1 MKRRTKNTK
10 SSGIRSLLIGVG
22 IAAVSYFFLAFV
34 FSVAAYLG
42 SDPTRRVG
50 LFSLISL
57 VVSGAVTGFAV
68 TKKSEGKFT
77 ALLSSLIL
85 SLILLVVGV
94 IISKGAPSLGNFINI
109 AIYVAS
115 VAIFSRLGR
124 HKSSRPG
131 LRR

>member
-10 SSGIRSLLIGVG
+10 STGIRSLLIGVG
-22 IAAVSYFFLAFV
+22 IAAVSYFLLTLV
-34 FSVAAYLG
+34 FSAAAYLS
-42 SDPTRRVG
+42 SDPTRRIG

-57 VVSGAVTGFAV
+57 VASGAVTGFAV

-77 ALLSSLIL
+77 ALFCALIL
-85 SLILLVVGV
+85 SLFLLVVSV

-115 VAIFSRLGR
+115 VAIFSRLGSR
-124 HKSSRPG
+124 KNSRPG